1 MFCSNCGK
9 AVNGKA
15 KFCENC
21 GSPLTQAEPAQ
32 QPAQQPVQQPA
43 QTQQAAQATVNEK
56 PKKKGKVGGIIM
68 LVLGGLAALGMA
80 TNGTLENMLEYGMD
94 MSDFFAVALDGGLII
109 GGLCMLTK
117 DKKES

>member
-1 MFCSNCGK
+1 
-9 AVNGKA
+9 
-15 KFCENC
+15 
-21 GSPLTQAEPAQ
+21 
-32 QPAQQPVQQPA
+32 
-43 QTQQAAQATVNEK
+43 
-56 PKKKGKVGGIIM
+56 M